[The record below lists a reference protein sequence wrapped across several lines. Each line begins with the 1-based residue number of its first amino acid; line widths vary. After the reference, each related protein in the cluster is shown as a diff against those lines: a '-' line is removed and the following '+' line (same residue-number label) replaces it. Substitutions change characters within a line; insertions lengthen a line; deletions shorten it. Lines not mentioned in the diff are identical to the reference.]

1 MKKIVAISGS
11 LRKESYNTKLLNK
24 LGRLISNEIEYKLL
38 DISTIP
44 LFNEDLEIE
53 DNQSIVKELS
63 NEISSSD
70 IVIISTPEYNYS
82 VSGVLKNALDWL
94 SRGENPPFENKT
106 TIVLSAS
113 LSRFGGVRAQ
123 SHLRQILLGLGAN
136 VLNDPEVFISNADET
151 IDSDVTINQ
160 LNKIAISIKEISEE

>member
-24 LGRLISNEIEYKLL
+24 LKDLVSDGFEYKILA
-38 DISTIP
+38 ISSIP
-44 LFNEDLEIE
+44 LFNEDIE
-53 DNQSIVKELS
+53 ENEFPDIVTELS

-94 SRGENPPFENKT
+94 SRGDNPSFENKN
-106 TIVLSAS
+106 TIILSAS

-123 SHLRQILLGLGAN
+123 THLRQILLCLGAN
-136 VLNDPEVFISNADET
+136 VLNDPEVFISNVDET
-151 IDSDVTINQ
+151 IDSDTTMRQLKKIISAIN
-160 LNKIAISIKEISEE
+160 SI

>member
-11 LRKESYNTKLLNK
+11 LRKESYNTKLLTMLK
-24 LGRLISNEIEYKLL
+24 DLVSNEVEYKIL
-38 DISTIP
+38 DISSIP
-44 LFNEDLEIE
+44 LFNEDIEGNEFPNIVNEI
-53 DNQSIVKELS
+53 S

-94 SRGENPPFENKT
+94 SRGDNPSFENKN
-106 TIVLSAS
+106 IIILSAS

-123 SHLRQILLGLGAN
+123 SHLRQILLCLGAN
-136 VLNDPEVFISNADET
+136 VLNEPEVFISNVDET
-151 IDSDVTINQ
+151 IDNDTTLRQLKKIVSTIKS
-160 LNKIAISIKEISEE
+160 LF